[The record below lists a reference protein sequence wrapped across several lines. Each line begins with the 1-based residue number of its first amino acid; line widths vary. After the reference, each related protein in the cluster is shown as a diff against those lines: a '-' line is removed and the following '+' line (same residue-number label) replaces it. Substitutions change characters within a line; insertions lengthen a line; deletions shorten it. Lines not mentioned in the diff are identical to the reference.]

1 MTGASTLSRRRVATF
16 ILRESPFKASSRC
29 RATERVGSASPS
41 LSPRPQTLVRETR
54 SERPLAAS
62 KKSARRRKSDSRD
75 YPELVSL
82 GRPRQRTATPR
93 RARASAMWHRDVSA
107 SSVYHRS
114 AHRRGRDPVCV
125 VRRAPNARSGDE
137 PARDGA
143 RERQHIHRRRPD
155 DSPRRTASHHPRV
168 TRETDPRTT
177 PPHRR
182 RSDAR
187 ADSPSARDLRA
198 HVVSP
203 DDARRREADA
213 ETAARREW
221 DAYWEDLHRRSR
233 IGLVRSGNLSGTA
246 ARRRFGP
253 PLTLGEWGR
262 GYARLDARTPLV
274 PGTGAARM
282 SASADALA
290 ALREEPGGFFSDADD
305 DEAIFS
311 GDDFFD
317 DEVASAETSSPQRRG
332 VSPRTLRRIPSVSYG
347 TPACATSDERKDA
360 TSSSARARRR
370 GFDTEC
376 AVCLCEYAPREPLAR
391 LPACGHLFHRACV
404 ERWLRTSRECPKCRA
419 AVVSVGEKEGDAG
432 DAEGDDAKTGEG
444 TIVVAC
450 SPERFSSL
458 ML

>member
-1 MTGASTLSRRRVATF
+1 
-16 ILRESPFKASSRC
+16 
-29 RATERVGSASPS
+29 
-41 LSPRPQTLVRETR
+41 
-54 SERPLAAS
+54 
-62 KKSARRRKSDSRD
+62 
-75 YPELVSL
+75 
-82 GRPRQRTATPR
+82 
-93 RARASAMWHRDVSA
+93 MWHRDVSA

-125 VRRAPNARSGDE
+125 VRRVPNARRGDE
-137 PARDGA
+137 PARDGS
-143 RERQHIHRRRPD
+143 RERQHIHRRGPD

-187 ADSPSARDLRA
+187 ADSPSPRDLRA
-198 HVVSP
+198 HVVCP

-233 IGLVRSGNLSGTA
+233 IGLLRSGNLSGTA

-253 PLTLGEWGR
+253 PITLGEWGR

-290 ALREEPGGFFSDADD
+290 SLREEPGGFFSHADD
-305 DEAIFS
+305 DDAFFS
-311 GDDFFD
+311 GDDFSD
-317 DEVASAETSSPQRRG
+317 DEVPRPAETSSPTRRG

-347 TPACATSDERKDA
+347 TPPNATSDERKAKEKDA
-360 TSSSARARRR
+360 TERETRARLARRR
-370 GFDTEC
+370 LFDTEC
-376 AVCLCEYAPREPLAR
+376 AVCLCEYAQGEPLVS

-404 ERWLRTSRECPKCRA
+404 ERWLTTSRECPKCRA
-419 AVVSVGEKEGDAG
+419 AVLSVGEKEGDKEE

>member
-1 MTGASTLSRRRVATF
+1 
-16 ILRESPFKASSRC
+16 
-29 RATERVGSASPS
+29 
-41 LSPRPQTLVRETR
+41 
-54 SERPLAAS
+54 
-62 KKSARRRKSDSRD
+62 
-75 YPELVSL
+75 
-82 GRPRQRTATPR
+82 
-93 RARASAMWHRDVSA
+93 MWHRDVSA

-114 AHRRGRDPVCV
+114 THRRGRDPVCL
-125 VRRAPNARSGDE
+125 VRRAPNARRGDE
-137 PARDGA
+137 PARDGS

-155 DSPRRTASHHPRV
+155 DSPRRTASHPQV
-168 TRETDPRTT
+168 TREMDPRTA
-177 PPHRR
+177 PSHQH

-187 ADSPSARDLRA
+187 ADSPSPRDLRA
-198 HVVSP
+198 HAVSP

-233 IGLVRSGNLSGTA
+233 IGLLRSGNLSGTA

-253 PLTLGEWGR
+253 PITLGEWGR

-290 ALREEPGGFFSDADD
+290 SLHEEPGGFFSHADD
-305 DEAIFS
+305 DDAFFS
-311 GDDFFD
+311 GDDFSD
-317 DEVASAETSSPQRRG
+317 DEVPRPAEPMSPQRRG

-347 TPACATSDERKDA
+347 TPPNATSDERKAKEKDA
-360 TSSSARARRR
+360 TERETRARLARRR
-370 GFDTEC
+370 LFDTEC
-376 AVCLCEYAPREPLAR
+376 AVCLCEYAQGEPLVS

-404 ERWLRTSRECPKCRA
+404 ERWLNTSRECPKCRA
-419 AVVSVGEKEGDAG
+419 AVMSVGEKEGDKEE
-432 DAEGDDAKTGEG
+432 DAEGDDAKTGDG

>member
-1 MTGASTLSRRRVATF
+1 M
-16 ILRESPFKASSRC
+16 C
-29 RATERVGSASPS
+29 RAQGAERA
-41 LSPRPQTLVRETR
+41 
-54 SERPLAAS
+54 
-62 KKSARRRKSDSRD
+62 K
-75 YPELVSL
+75 
-82 GRPRQRTATPR
+82 
-93 RARASAMWHRDVSA
+93 RAN
-107 SSVYHRS
+107 
-114 AHRRGRDPVCV
+114 P
-125 VRRAPNARSGDE
+125 
-137 PARDGA
+137 RDGA
-143 RERQHIHRRRPD
+143 RERQHIVVVPTTRRD
-155 DSPRRTASHHPRV
+155 ARRVISSV

-233 IGLVRSGNLSGTA
+233 IGLLRSGNLSGTA
-246 ARRRFGP
+246 ARGRFGP
-253 PLTLGEWGR
+253 PLTRGEWGR
-262 GYARLDARTPLV
+262 GDARLDARTPLV
-274 PGTGAARM
+274 PERRGADERIRRRWRR
-282 SASADALA
+282 SAKSPQL
-290 ALREEPGGFFSDADD
+290 SDADD
-305 DEAIFS
+305 DEASS
-311 GDDFFD
+311 GDDFFH
-317 DEVASAETSSPQRRG
+317 DEVAPAETSSPQRRG

-376 AVCLCEYAPREPLAR
+376 AVCLCEYAPGEPLAR